1 MNNVITVDGLSFS
14 YKEGT
19 KILDDVSLSIGQG
32 ELIAIV
38 GSNGCG
44 KSTLVKHFNGILV
57 PSSGEV
63 KVMGHLTTDVNN
75 LLNIRKNVA
84 MVFQNPDNQIVATIV
99 EEDVA
104 FALENLGTDPV
115 EIKKCVYEA
124 LKMVNMYE
132 YRHHA
137 TYQLSGG
144 QKQRIAIACAISVRP
159 KCIIFDEAT
168 SMLDPVGR
176 QDILNLILKL
186 SKQQNITVIF
196 VTHFMEEACLA
207 DRLIVM
213 GNGRIKIDSTPKQVF
228 SKPDELLELGLEL
241 PKTTELCY
249 KLKCHGLNNIDKTAI
264 TIEDTAE
271 ILSEILKGNK

>member
-1 MNNVITVDGLSFS
+1 MNNIITVDGLSFS

>member
-1 MNNVITVDGLSFS
+1 MNHIITVDKLSFS

-19 KILDDVSLSIGQG
+19 KILDDVSLNIGQG

-57 PSSGEV
+57 PNSGEV

-75 LLNIRKNVA
+75 LLNIRKNIA

-115 EIKKCVYEA
+115 KIKKCVYEA
-124 LKMVNMYE
+124 LKMVDMYE

-137 TYQLSGG
+137 TYKLSGG
-144 QKQRIAIACAISVRP
+144 QKQRIAIACAISIMP
-159 KCIIFDEAT
+159 KCIVFDEAT

-213 GNGRIKIDSTPKQVF
+213 GNGRIKLDSTPKRVF
-228 SKPDELLELGLEL
+228 SKPDELVALGLEL
-241 PKTTELCY
+241 PKTTELCH
-249 KLKCHGLNNIDKTAI
+249 KLRCNGLNNIDKTAI
-264 TIEDTAE
+264 TIEETAE

>member
-1 MNNVITVDGLSFS
+1 MNNIIIVNNLSFS

-19 KILDDVSLSIGQG
+19 KILDDVSLCIGQG

-38 GSNGCG
+38 GPNGCG
-44 KSTLVKHFNGILV
+44 KSTLIKHFNGILV

-63 KVMGHLTTDVNN
+63 KIMGYLTTDVNN

-115 EIKKCVYEA
+115 EIRKCVDAA

-132 YRHHA
+132 YRNHA

-144 QKQRIAIACAISVRP
+144 QKQRIAIACAISVMP
-159 KCIIFDEAT
+159 KCIVFDEAT

-176 QDILNLILKL
+176 QDILNLIFKF
-186 SKQQNITVIF
+186 SKQYNITVIF

-213 GNGRIKIDSTPKQVF
+213 ENGKIKIDSTPKQVF
-228 SKPDELLELGLEL
+228 SKPNELLELGLEL
-241 PKTTELCY
+241 PKTTELCNE
-249 KLKCHGLNNIDKTAI
+249 LKCRGLNNVDKIAI
-264 TIEDTAE
+264 TIEETAE
-271 ILSEILKGNK
+271 ILSEILKENK

>member
-1 MNNVITVDGLSFS
+1 MNNIIIVNNLSFS

-19 KILDDVSLSIGQG
+19 KILDDVSLCIGQG

-38 GSNGCG
+38 GPNGCG
-44 KSTLVKHFNGILV
+44 KSTLIKHFNGILV

-63 KVMGHLTTDVNN
+63 KVMGYLTTDVNN

-115 EIKKCVYEA
+115 EIRKCVDAA

-132 YRHHA
+132 YRNHA

-144 QKQRIAIACAISVRP
+144 QKQRIAIACAISVMP
-159 KCIIFDEAT
+159 KCIVFDEAT

-176 QDILNLILKL
+176 QDILNLIFKF
-186 SKQQNITVIF
+186 SKQYNITVIF

-213 GNGRIKIDSTPKQVF
+213 ENGKIKIDSTPKQVF
-228 SKPDELLELGLEL
+228 SKPNELLELGLEL
-241 PKTTELCY
+241 PKTTELCNE
-249 KLKCHGLNNIDKTAI
+249 LKCRGLNNVDKIAI
-264 TIEDTAE
+264 TIEETAE
-271 ILSEILKGNK
+271 ILSEILKENK

>member
-1 MNNVITVDGLSFS
+1 MNNIIIVNNLSFS

-19 KILDDVSLSIGQG
+19 KILDDVSLCIGQG

-38 GSNGCG
+38 GPNGCG
-44 KSTLVKHFNGILV
+44 KSTLIKHFNGILV

-63 KVMGHLTTDVNN
+63 KVMGYLTTDVNN

-115 EIKKCVYEA
+115 EIRKCVDAA

-132 YRHHA
+132 YRNHA

-144 QKQRIAIACAISVRP
+144 QKQRIAIACAISVMP
-159 KCIIFDEAT
+159 KCIVFDEAT

-176 QDILNLILKL
+176 QDILNLIFKF
-186 SKQQNITVIF
+186 SKQYNITVIF

-213 GNGRIKIDSTPKQVF
+213 ENGKIKIDSTPKQVF
-228 SKPDELLELGLEL
+228 SKPNELLELGLEL
-241 PKTTELCY
+241 PKTTELCNE
-249 KLKCHGLNNIDKTAI
+249 LKCRGLNNVDKIAI
-264 TIEDTAE
+264 TIAETAE
-271 ILSEILKGNK
+271 ILSEILKENK